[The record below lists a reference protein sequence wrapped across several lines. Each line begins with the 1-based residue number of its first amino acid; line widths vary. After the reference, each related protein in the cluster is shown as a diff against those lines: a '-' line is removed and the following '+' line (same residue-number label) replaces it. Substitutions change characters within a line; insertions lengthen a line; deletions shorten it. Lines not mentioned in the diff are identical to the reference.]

1 MRKIII
7 FLFSFAVSL
16 SAIAQNSQETN
27 NLFEQFAQY
36 AQNGQDSLAIVTGE
50 QLLSNIKS
58 TIGDDNVMYYGVEYN
73 LASIYYRIGD
83 ATTAEKLHKHSLEA
97 GLDQLDKSSDSYL
110 GAVMELANLYQRQG
124 QYDKAIAR
132 YDQVMSDDRFS
143 TLEAEQQFFVMG
155 NLAEAYHSV
164 GNYDKAISLF
174 DTLIEKQK
182 QSLGEASREYINSL
196 CHYAMLLR
204 NASQDSEQ
212 TVKAQNIVR
221 QATALAHEH
230 YGENDPLFAY
240 CLRCSAI
247 VLESEASIDEIVA
260 MFQQAFDIMKRHPE
274 FSPVEYV
281 FWLQELAEVLLYKG
295 DIDNAIKNLEA
306 YNELVIAH
314 LGRES
319 NAYAIGLRG
328 LATCYAK
335 QDNLSQA
342 AQAYRQA
349 MEITECNTGVNNL
362 YYANLNSDLANCH
375 FAMGDLRT
383 ALREYERSL
392 NIMIKIEGEDTRNT
406 RGFLY
411 GIARCYQSLSDYK
424 KAEAYYKR
432 ILSINEKIYGGR
444 STYDDT
450 ALSGLADIY
459 GEMGNFGKAKELYNE
474 VLSSI
479 ERRLGKDAPNYAETL
494 SQLAWVTCA
503 EGDLDGALEIYYD
516 KILPIIDKQLGRES
530 IAYAHYLNRIA
541 QILLKKGDVENS
553 LVTID
558 MAIDILDKSDYAADQ
573 MEYYRI
579 FMTKASVLAGMSRY
593 NEAMQLYE
601 KCQSLAENA
610 LDTKESS
617 EYLGALSSLA
627 NFVTTDFDRS
637 LELANEIL
645 KLTEAIY
652 GKQNSHYAMSLT
664 NIGNVFVNAERYS
677 DAIKTYRQAI
687 DITTTEQ
694 GKDSYLLIDPLRG
707 LARCYISIGDQD
719 EALRLSKQCAELMK
733 STFGEESIQ
742 YAQSIIEEAQYL
754 PNDSANQALEMC
766 LLAEPIYARS
776 SNNNEWYASLLATIA
791 LCYGA
796 KKDIASASIYFEKSL
811 KLLEQIY
818 GKESVP
824 YLFRELDFATA
835 YINCGEYNKALSM
848 FNKPKSLFEPD
859 DDSMSHLQLLGGIS
873 FCHYKLNDTDSALV
887 VLRQAVDLTHNKL
900 LEQFATLTS
909 TERSNYW
916 QMFQSDFME
925 ALPSIVY
932 ESNNTD
938 YNGYVYDMSCLF
950 SKGILL
956 NIGTEMKKLIAESG
970 DKQLVDKFEQL
981 QYAQVALNKQYEL
994 PADKR
999 FLSTDSLT
1007 RVIDEL
1013 ERDLMASSKTY
1024 GDFSRNLK
1032 VNWKDVQAR
1041 LRDGEMA
1048 VEFLSFPLMADSSR
1062 TVYVALT
1069 LKKDYQ
1075 QPKMIALF
1083 DQSQLEKILQIEQ
1096 YYSKR
1101 MNFTNISKLVWK
1113 PLEEELQGVGK
1124 VYFAASGLLHQVPI
1138 ESLPMWSGEGYLA
1151 DNISLYRLS
1160 STRQLALQN
1169 TPSGQPSG
1177 MKVFC
1182 DADFMMSPQMMAS
1195 NITASANENLYTY
1208 LSPSATSQTRGA
1220 SWDRL
1225 PNTRIEAEKIDSIF
1239 GGSSVVKLF
1248 DGVRCT
1254 EEHFKEMSGS
1264 ATKYIHIATHGFYY
1278 NETQAEAV
1286 RNDSHRSGDLTAR
1299 IRFMQS
1305 DRKNNVYS
1313 EDKAMTRSGLLF
1325 CGGGTAMSGAELPI
1339 DVEDGVLTAQEASK
1353 MDLRG
1358 LQLIVMSACETGLGD
1373 VGGEGVFGIQRGFK
1387 MAGAQSIVMSLWKVD
1402 DAATQILMTAFY
1414 KAIKDGSTPYE
1425 ALEAAKEV
1433 VRSTNYEYSKPLYWA
1448 PFILVDG
1455 I

>member
-7 FLFSFAVSL
+7 FLFSVAFTLIA
-16 SAIAQNSQETN
+16 SAQSSRDTE
-27 NLFEQFAQY
+27 NLFGQFIQY
-36 AQNGQDSLAIVTGE
+36 GQNGQDSLAIVTGE

-58 TIGDDNVMYYGVEYN
+58 TIGDDNVMYYGVEYEMSR
-73 LASIYYRIGD
+73 LYYRIGD
-83 ATTAEKLHKHSLEA
+83 TTTAERLHKHSLEA
-97 GLDQLDKSSDSYL
+97 CLEQLDKSNDSYL
-110 GAVMELANLYQRQG
+110 GMMIELANLYQRQG
-124 QYDKAIAR
+124 QYEQAIER
-132 YDQVMSDDRFS
+132 FEQVMSDDRFS
-143 TLEAEQQFFVMG
+143 TLEDEQQYSVMG
-155 NLAEAYHSV
+155 NLAEVYHSV
-164 GNYDKAISLF
+164 GRYDKAIYLF

-196 CHYAMLLR
+196 CHYAMLLKD
-204 NASQDSEQ
+204 ASQDNEQ
-212 TVKAQNIVR
+212 TAKARNIVR

-240 CLRCSAI
+240 CLRCSAN
-247 VLESEASIDEIVA
+247 VLQSETPFDEVVA
-260 MFQQAFDIMKRHPE
+260 MFQQAIDIMKRQPE
-274 FSPVEYV
+274 AIPIDYM
-281 FWLQELAEVLLYKG
+281 FWLQELGEAQQQNG
-295 DIDNAIKNLEA
+295 DIDNAIKNLDA
-306 YNELVIAH
+306 YNELVVAN
-314 LGRES
+314 LGHES

-335 QDNLSQA
+335 QDKLIQA
-342 AQAYRQA
+342 AQAYKQA
-349 MEITECNTGVNNL
+349 MEITERNTGVNSL
-362 YYANLNSDLANCH
+362 YYANLNSDLARVH
-375 FAMGDLRT
+375 YAMGDLHT
-383 ALREYERSL
+383 ALQEFERSL
-392 NIMIKIEGEDTRNT
+392 TIINEIEGESALAADV
-406 RGFLY
+406 LY
-411 GIARCYQSLSDYK
+411 GIARCYSSLSDYK
-424 KAEAYYKR
+424 KAEAYYNR
-432 ILSINEKIYGGR
+432 ILSICEKIYGSG
-444 STYDDT
+444 SIYASA

-459 GEMGNFGKAKELYNE
+459 VEFGDFAKAKELYNR
-474 VLSSI
+474 VLLL
-479 ERRLGKDAPNYAETL
+479 EEKFVGKDSFNYAETL
-494 SQLAWVTCA
+494 AQLAAVLRA
-503 EGDLDGALEIYYD
+503 EGDLDGALRIYD
-516 KILPIIDKQLGRES
+516 TIMPIIDKRSGRES
-530 IAYAHYLNRIA
+530 ITYAHYQNSVA
-541 QILLKKGDVENS
+541 QLLQQKGELQTS
-553 LVTID
+553 LETID
-558 MAIDILDKSDYAADQ
+558 AAIAILDKSEYAVSQ
-573 MEYYRI
+573 MEY
-579 FMTKASVLAGMSRY
+579 FAVLMTKADILAEMSRH

-610 LDTKESS
+610 LGTKQSS
-617 EYLGALSSLA
+617 EYLGVLESLA
-627 NFVTTDFDRS
+627 DLYTADNDRS

-645 KLTEAIY
+645 RLSETIY
-652 GKQNSHYAMSLT
+652 GKGNYQYAQALT
-664 NIGNVFVNAERYS
+664 QIGGVFANAERYS

-687 DITTTEQ
+687 DITINEH
-694 GKDSYLLIDPLRG
+694 GKDSYLLTNPLGG
-707 LARCYISIGDQD
+707 LAYCYNWIGNQD
-719 EALRLSKQCAELMK
+719 EALRISKQSAELIK
-733 STFGEESIQ
+733 TRFGEESIQ
-742 YAQSIIEEAQYL
+742 YALSLIDVATYL
-754 PNDSANQALEMC
+754 PMDSINQSLEMC
-766 LLAEPIYARS
+766 LLAETILARS
-776 SNNNEWYASLLATIA
+776 SNNNDCYADLLAMIA
-791 LCYGA
+791 NCYGA

-818 GKESVP
+818 GKVSVP
-824 YLFRELDFATA
+824 YVFRELDFARA
-835 YINCGEYNKALSM
+835 YANCGEYNKALSM
-848 FNKPKSLFEPD
+848 CNKHKSLFEPD
-859 DDSMSHLQLLGGIS
+859 DDSMSHLQLLGQIA
-873 FCHYKLNDTDSALV
+873 FCHYKLKDTDSTLV

-900 LEQFATLTS
+900 LEQFATMTS

-932 ESNNTD
+932 ESNNTE

-999 FLSTDSLT
+999 FLSVDSLT
-1007 RVIDEL
+1007 RAIDDM
-1013 ERDLMASSKTY
+1013 ERDLMSSCKVY
-1024 GDFSRNLK
+1024 GDYSRNLK

-1069 LKKDYQ
+1069 LKKDYH

-1113 PLEEELQGVGK
+1113 PLEEELQGVNK

-1195 NITASANENLYTY
+1195 NITASDNENLYTY

-1220 SWDRL
+1220 SWNRL
-1225 PNTRIEAEKIDSIF
+1225 PNTRVEAEKIDSIF
-1239 GGSSVVKLF
+1239 GGPSVVKLF

-1286 RNDSHRSGDLTAR
+1286 RNDSHRSGDLAAR

-1387 MAGAQSIVMSLWKVD
+1387 MAGAHSIVMSLWKVD